1 MLNDF
6 TRARL
11 IQVWLAL
18 VGLVVTAGYAVGA
31 TVTVGTAALL
41 FVLCLVPPAMTM
53 ILWPD
58 EQPQTADETFRGNDR
73 RA

>member
-31 TVTVGTAALL
+31 SVTVGTAAVL
-41 FVLCLVPPAMTM
+41 FALCLVPPAITM

-58 EQPQTADETFRGNDR
+58 EQLQTADEMLRGDDR
-73 RA
+73 PA